1 MTTFWGV
8 DSAQPANSMVQNQT
22 LFDFITEQCGQ
33 PPAFWGRYIGGR
45 FALTAVEEKFLH
57 DRGCR
62 ILVGVWIYADV
73 ESGWTP
79 TPEWFEGW
87 SDTMLNSQFGG
98 AGGIYGNPHKTNA
111 ANFNVPYCNAF
122 NGDPNMRGTDQDA
135 AYIFSSEPEP
145 GCTTAAQAPAFA
157 PDMPPCNPNTVI
169 WQYAENC
176 FGGRVD

>member
-62 ILVGVWIYADV
+62 ILVVYNGTRNSPRSVQGGFAEGANDANKAIAAAQTLGIPGGVRSEERRVGKEGRDG
-73 ESGWTP
+73 GWT
-79 TPEWFEGW
+79 
-87 SDTMLNSQFGG
+87 
-98 AGGIYGNPHKTNA
+98 
-111 ANFNVPYCNAF
+111 
-122 NGDPNMRGTDQDA
+122 
-135 AYIFSSEPEP
+135 
-145 GCTTAAQAPAFA
+145 
-157 PDMPPCNPNTVI
+157 
-169 WQYAENC
+169 
-176 FGGRVD
+176 

>member
-62 ILVGVWIYADV
+62 ILVVYNGTSNSPRSVQGGCCEGANEANKSIAASQTLVNRSSVWIYADV
-73 ESGWTP
+73 ESDWTQ
-79 TPEWFEGW
+79 TPE
-87 SDTMLNSQFGG
+87 
-98 AGGIYGNPHKTNA
+98 
-111 ANFNVPYCNAF
+111 
-122 NGDPNMRGTDQDA
+122 
-135 AYIFSSEPEP
+135 
-145 GCTTAAQAPAFA
+145 
-157 PDMPPCNPNTVI
+157 
-169 WQYAENC
+169 
-176 FGGRVD
+176 